1 MIADVHQLSLAP
13 VTGGAPRKIAQLQNG
28 EEVVRWSGDGRYL
41 FLRQPE
47 EDTEKISRLEV
58 ANGRKEPWR
67 TLKVPEPGAEF
78 LGLLALSE
86 DGKECAFSFQHD
98 LANLYLVK
106 GLQ

>member
-1 MIADVHQLSLAP
+1 
-13 VTGGAPRKIAQLQNG
+13 
-28 EEVVRWSGDGRYL
+28 VVRYSGDGRYL

-47 EDTEKISRLEV
+47 ADTLQITRLDV
-58 ANGRKEPWR
+58 ANSHKEPWR

-78 LGLLALSE
+78 IGVLAISA

-106 GLQ
+106 GLK